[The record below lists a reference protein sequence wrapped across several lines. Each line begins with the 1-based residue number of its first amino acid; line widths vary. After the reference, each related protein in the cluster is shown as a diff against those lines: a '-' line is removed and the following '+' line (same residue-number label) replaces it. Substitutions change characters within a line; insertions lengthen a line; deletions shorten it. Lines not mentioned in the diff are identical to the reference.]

1 MGPGPERLRRV
12 GERARRRIGAR
23 RAEVGGSERE
33 PGVRLLLIGNYVLD
47 EQQSMQRFARV
58 LVEHL
63 SDRGLAVEWIRPQPW
78 CGRFGNPQAGWSKWL
93 GYLDKFVVF
102 PAVLQREIRRMTTAS
117 GGRLVVHIC
126 DHSNAA
132 YTRKLRGI
140 PHVVTCHD
148 LLAVRCSLGEVVTQ
162 HPTRWTGRQLQG
174 MILRGLE
181 RAGRATCISEATL
194 KDLLRLS
201 RIDPARADVTE
212 MGLNYPYSPMPAL
225 DAQPL
230 VAALLRRSQASCPS
244 SVITLPSQPFPSPY
258 LLHVGGNQWYKNRM
272 GVLRIYSR
280 LLSLDP
286 GAPRL
291 FMVGRAFTEEMRDY
305 VARRGLQ
312 ARVIPI
318 LTCGDEELRAL
329 YSLAELLLFP
339 SWEEGFG
346 WPIAEAQACGCRVV
360 TTGKPPMT
368 MVGGLGAD
376 YIDPSDPD
384 RAAETVRRS
393 LAESP
398 SIREERRAYGLSY
411 SRRFATSRMIDKYL
425 EIYTEL
431 AA

>member
-1 MGPGPERLRRV
+1 M
-12 GERARRRIGAR
+12 
-23 RAEVGGSERE
+23 
-33 PGVRLLLIGNYVLD
+33 RLLLIGNYVLD

-93 GYLDKFVVF
+93 GYLDKFVLF
-102 PAVLQREIRRMTTAS
+102 PVVLQREIRRRSGGS

-132 YTRKLRGI
+132 YTRKLWGI
-140 PHVVTCHD
+140 PHLVTCHD
-148 LLAVRCSLGEVVTQ
+148 LLAIRSSLGEVSA

-174 MILRGLE
+174 MILRGLN

-201 RIDPARADVTE
+201 KIDPARADVTE
-212 MGLNYPYSPMPAL
+212 MGLNYPYSPMPMV
-225 DAQPL
+225 DAQPV
-230 VAALLRRSQASCPS
+230 VAALLRRNQASRPS
-244 SVITLPSQPFPSPY
+244 SVIALPSPPFPAPY

-272 GVLRIYSR
+272 GVLRIYAR
-280 LLSLDP
+280 LLALDP

-291 FMVGRAFTEEMRDY
+291 FMIGKAFTDEMRDY
-305 VARRGLQ
+305 VARRGLH
-312 ARVIPI
+312 ARVISIPS
-318 LTCGDEELRAL
+318 CGDEELRAL
-329 YSLAELLLFP
+329 YSLAEVLLFP

-376 YIDPSDPD
+376 YIDPTDPD
-384 RAAETVRRS
+384 GAAEVVWRT
-393 LAESP
+393 LAEGP
-398 SIREERRAYGLSY
+398 SIREERIAYGLDY

-425 EIYTEL
+425 EIYSEL